1 MFKNLPSLLHFQPKF
16 FVGGPARFYLALF
29 YDLVAL
35 ARPKSIV
42 TLGFGDGEAFF
53 TLCQAVRENRLDCQC
68 VAIFRGDES
77 DWNHD
82 PAGRAGEKYCDE
94 FYGDFARLRRED
106 SRAEFAEES
115 VDLLLINDLDAG
127 AAIGRELSAWQS
139 KLSAQ
144 AIVAVHGIELE
155 RADSPKTAWRN
166 WMAGRPN
173 EEFSEGI
180 GLGVGLRS
188 QRLRAPESFFEQLLI
203 SKTTAAE
210 LAEIYRLAAARIE
223 AQAGRKMAERDKFA
237 SEARKVWMQSLLEDR
252 WKAQLVMDA
261 QAKQLR
267 SLEKAYQ
274 KIAELKS
281 LIKMAKAAC
290 RKKGRCFDIRK
301 EPKPKRTVAERVARE
316 FARTKRR
323 ARRVLRGLMDA
334 QARQLQRLEKAYQK
348 IADLKSLT
356 KVAKAACRKK
366 ERCFDIRKEPKPK
379 RTVAERVAREF
390 ARTKRRARRV
400 LRRLERGGIRAEKS
414 KRPEDR
420 YKNWI
425 AEHEPIPEQLERQ
438 RRESGA
444 WEDRPKISL
453 LIPVFNTPANFLDE
467 LVQSLVA
474 QTYENWEACII
485 DGGSTEQATRNALR
499 RWQNSDPR
507 IHSERLGQNLGVSEN
522 TNRALCNATGDFIAL
537 VDHDD
542 RLPPFALYE
551 LAAAIRREAGAEIFY
566 SDEDRLSEG
575 GVRGKPFFKPEWSPE
590 LLFSFMY
597 IGHLTAY
604 RRAFALELGGFR
616 KEFDLSQDYDFALRA
631 TERAKKI
638 VHIPHVLYHWREHPA
653 SGSGGG
659 KPEAR
664 KTNLAALSAA
674 LGRRGLPAEI
684 IEYPTANRARL
695 KISDWPKVSIVIPT
709 DSAERAQLCIEQ
721 LPRMTSY
728 RDCEIVIVTNSALA
742 RVLEV
747 AAPSQPSFRFV
758 HYNKPF
764 NFSEKCNLGA
774 SAATGTHLIFFN
786 DDVES
791 GQRDWIENLIEPLEN
806 PEVGAV
812 APKLLYATGK
822 IQHAGLV
829 TGVRGLVGTAM
840 HQWPADSTDYTNF
853 AQSMRAVSA
862 LSAACLAM
870 RREDFFRVGEFDA
883 VNTPVAHSDLD
894 LCFKIREA
902 GMRCVYTPFVS
913 MKHRGHA
920 SIGVVVEA
928 DQISPRSKP
937 SVFLL
942 KRWAGYTCHDPYF
955 PENMRDWL
963 YADSPTPIKM
973 WGRNAP
979 ATTVSKADV
988 LFVSHDLSWSGA
1000 PLILFQ
1006 IAKWCK
1012 EAGFFVTAMSPKD
1025 GPLHEKFREAGIPL
1039 LVDPLV
1045 VTGHRSFTAFAQE
1058 FDCVIASTIFG
1069 APVIRAAKS
1078 ADIPHLWWIHEG
1090 RVGENYLS
1098 KDSALREA
1106 LSMAD
1111 LIVTPDMRSSQVY
1124 QPFIDR
1130 PVRVLSYGI
1139 PDPSAKV
1146 QPAPRSETKPI
1157 EFLLLGTIE
1166 YRKGQQLLLEAL
1178 RKLSDE
1184 VFQKARFRIV
1194 GRAHDPAI
1202 TEEIKRAT
1210 QKSSYLNY
1218 EEGVSPDAALA
1229 LIRDTDVMLCASW
1242 DETGPLILMEALA
1255 LGKPILSSN
1264 VGAVA
1269 EYLSPEAEGLF
1280 FPPGDADALAR
1291 GIVRMTFEPEL
1302 RDRLSRNARCCY
1314 EKYFSFENF
1323 AENFVN
1329 LLMEAISSRK
1339 RRRAADEARA
1349 A

>member
-35 ARPKSIV
+35 SRPKSIV

-53 TLCQAVRENRLDCQC
+53 TLCQAVRENRLDCRC

-82 PAGRAGEKYCDE
+82 PAGRAGEEYCDE

-127 AAIGRELSAWQS
+127 AAIGREVSAWQS

-144 AIVAVHGIELE
+144 AIVAVHGIKLE
-155 RADSPKTAWRN
+155 RADSPKRAWRN

-180 GLGVGLRS
+180 GLGVGLSS
-188 QRLRAPESFFEQLLI
+188 QRLPAPESFFEQLLI
-203 SKTTAAE
+203 SKTTAPE

-237 SEARKVWMQSLLEDR
+237 FEARKVWMQSLLEDR
-252 WKAQLVMDA
+252 WKVQRIMEEQGRIMAKMEAATNALRRDRAKAQLVMEA
-261 QAKQLR
+261 QAEQLKTWAAR
-267 SLEKAYQ
+267 SAQLQTQRDALKKELR
-274 KIAELKS
+274 ELK
-281 LIKMAKAAC
+281 AP
-290 RKKGRCFDIRK
+290 RIR
-301 EPKPKRTVAERVARE
+301 RSTAERISREAARM
-316 FARTKRR
+316 RR
-323 ARRVLRGLMDA
+323 RI
-334 QARQLQRLEKAYQK
+334 QRFWRSAPESPALAPP
-348 IADLKSLT
+348 LPS
-356 KVAKAACRKK
+356 
-366 ERCFDIRKEPKPK
+366 PPP
-379 RTVAERVAREF
+379 
-390 ARTKRRARRV
+390 
-400 LRRLERGGIRAEKS
+400 
-414 KRPEDR
+414 PEDR
-420 YKNWI
+420 YSAWI
-425 AEHEPIPEQLERQ
+425 AKHEPDKIALEEQRQ
-438 RRESGA
+438 KASQFS
-444 WEDRPKISL
+444 WRPKISL
-453 LIPVFNTPANFLDE
+453 LIPVHNTPRNFLDK
-467 LVQSLVA
+467 LFASLAA
-474 QTYENWEACII
+474 QTYDNWEACIV
-485 DGGSTEQATRNALR
+485 DSGSGRPETAKILKQWGEKDRRLR
-499 RWQNSDPR
+499 
-507 IHSERLGQNLGVSEN
+507 IERLSANLGVSEN
-522 TNRALCNATGDFIAL
+522 SNRALAMATGELLAC

-542 RLPPFALYE
+542 LLAPFALFE
-551 LAAAIRREAGAEIFY
+551 IARAIIESPQADIFY
-566 SDEDRLSEG
+566 SDEDRCTIEG
-575 GVRGKPFFKPEWSPE
+575 KRHSPFFKPEWNPE
-590 LLFSFMY
+590 LLLSSMY
-597 IGHLTAY
+597 LGHLTAY
-604 RRAFALELGGFR
+604 RRELVERVGGFR
-616 KEFDLSQDYDFALRA
+616 KEFELSQDYDFALRA
-631 TERAKKI
+631 TERAKAI
-638 VHIPHVLYHWREHPA
+638 RHVPHVLYHWREHPA

-674 LGRRGLPAEI
+674 LERRGLPAEI

-742 RVLEV
+742 KVLEV
-747 AAPSQPSFRFV
+747 AAPNEPFFRFV
-758 HYNKPF
+758 HYDKPF

-774 SAATGTHLIFFN
+774 AAAAGAHLIFFN

-791 GQRDWIENLIEPLEN
+791 GQRGWIENLIEPLEN

-829 TGVRGLVGTAM
+829 TGVRGLVGTVC
-840 HQWPADSTDYTNF
+840 HQWPGDSTDYINF
-853 AQSMRAVSA
+853 AQSMRTVSA

-928 DQISPRSKP
+928 DQISPRNKS

-955 PENMRDWL
+955 PANMRDWL
-963 YADSPTPIKM
+963 YADSPTPIEM

-1006 IAKWCK
+1006 IAKWCR

-1025 GPLHEKFREAGIPL
+1025 GPLREKFREAGIPL
-1039 LVDPLV
+1039 VVDPLV
-1045 VTGHRSFTAFAQE
+1045 VTGHPSFTAFAQE

-1069 APVIRAAKS
+1069 APVIRAAES

-1090 RVGENYLS
+1090 RVAEHYLS

-1106 LSMAD
+1106 LAMAD
-1111 LIVTPDMRSSQVY
+1111 LIVTPDTRSSQVY

-1166 YRKGQQLLLEAL
+1166 HRKGQQLLLEAL

-1184 VFQKARFRIV
+1184 VLQKTRFRIV

-1202 TEEIKRAT
+1202 TEEIKRAG
-1210 QKSSYLNY
+1210 QKSSYLSY
-1218 EEGVSPDAALA
+1218 EDGVSPDAALA

-1280 FPPGDADALAR
+1280 FSPGDADALAR
-1291 GIVRMTFEPEL
+1291 GIVRMALEPEL
-1302 RDRLSRNARCCY
+1302 RDRLSRNARRSY

-1339 RRRAADEARA
+1339 ERRATDKARA